1 MLNITPKKKEEFIK
15 AADEYAFTDK
25 FLKSTPEFKAV
36 LVKCAKEGNI
46 ARHEVWDI
54 LETID
59 KSK

>member
-1 MLNITPKKKEEFIK
+1 MLKAPTNKKEEFIK

-25 FLKSTPEFKAV
+25 FLKSTSEFKSI

-54 LETID
+54 LENID